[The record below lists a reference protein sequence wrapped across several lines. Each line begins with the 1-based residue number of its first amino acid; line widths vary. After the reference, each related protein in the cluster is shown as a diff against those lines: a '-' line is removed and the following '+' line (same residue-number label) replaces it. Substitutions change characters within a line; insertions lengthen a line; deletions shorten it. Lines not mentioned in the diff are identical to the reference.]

1 VNRSRNQRGFTLMEM
16 LVVVALSAVVM
27 IIAYNLI
34 DDAMKTTLNV
44 ESHNQ
49 LSQIAQRP
57 INSMLTEIY
66 QARVIFQNDAV
77 GTSFLTRINNT
88 TNIPAAQAIL
98 TDFTLP
104 TIDTTATTF
113 APDAAAAPRVGN
125 CVLILRQLPP
135 LPINY
140 TVGAS
145 TISFPADIY
154 RFELYYLNRNSSRRF
169 NPASSSTYDLMLWR
183 SVPFAD
189 YQQLLTIKSP
199 AFVQSQWTTIING
212 LSAQGITVAVD
223 SSGASGATAAFYTIG
238 STLNTLTLAAN
249 QAITRDVLRSVIP
262 EIAGGSIGGKINY
275 SIAYTASATA
285 LAARDPVPKYAVLDS
300 SKPNYPGGLEV
311 KVIGAGVSQKVLL
324 RLVVLSSYAANRT
337 DSEEGFAI
345 VSRS

>member
-16 LVVVALSAVVM
+16 LVVTALSAVIM

-57 INSMLTEIY
+57 INSILTEVY
-66 QARVIFQNDAV
+66 QARIIFQNDAI

-88 TNIPAAQAIL
+88 TNIPTAQAIL

-113 APDAAAAPRVGN
+113 APDTAGTPRVGN
-125 CVLILRQLPP
+125 CLLVLRQLPP

-154 RFELYYLNRNSSRRF
+154 RLELYYMTRNTTRRF
-169 NPASSSTYDLMLWR
+169 NPASSSTYDLMMWR

-189 YQQLLTIKSP
+189 YQQLLTVKGP
-199 AFVQSQWTTIING
+199 AFVQSQWTSIING
-212 LSAQGITVAVD
+212 LSAQGITVAID
-223 SSGASGATAAFYTIG
+223 SSGASQANAAFYTIG
-238 STLNTLTLAAN
+238 TTLNSLTLAAN

-262 EIAGGSIGGKINY
+262 EISGGSIGGKINY
-275 SIAYTASATA
+275 TVAYTASATA
-285 LAARDPVPKYAVLDS
+285 LSNRDPVPKYAALDS
-300 SKPNYPGGLEV
+300 AKPNYPGGLEI
-311 KVIGAGVSQKVLL
+311 KVIGAGVSQKILL